1 MEKGTK
7 FLASVE
13 LVVIIASLCGNV
25 YQYNTA
31 RQLEQQ
37 LTDSN
42 TAIES
47 LQSKNADLEKQIADA
62 TAELETLKSN
72 VTALTA
78 QIDEST
84 AEKDALQSELSELQ
98 AKAEQKQKEE
108 EEAAKKAVE
117 VAKTTTSVTTTNTNT
132 ATVVENYEP
141 TQAQIDAAWANMEA
155 QLGVTV
161 THVDNNWSD
170 WETDLTWCQ
179 AE

>member
-25 YQYNTA
+25 YQYNAA

-37 LTDSN
+37 LADSN

-72 VTALTA
+72 VTALIA

-117 VAKTTTSVTTTNTNT
+117 VAKTTTSVKISTP
-132 ATVVENYEP
+132 VEDSYEL
-141 TQAQIDAAWANMEA
+141 TEEQNEAALQYAAE
-155 QLGVTV
+155 QLGATIIY
-161 THVDNNWSD
+161 VDNNAPISD
-170 WETDLTWCQ
+170 GIEGGHQLR
-179 AE
+179 